1 MTGDALPR
9 ATLSMRSTSRA
20 EDMGYLAM
28 ADVAAATEAMG
39 VDYRLVGG
47 HMVSHLVYAYAVE
60 GVPTRE
66 TADADL
72 GATGEVV
79 ADPRLLEQ
87 LDALGYDMVQGNR
100 FERNLTAAELAESET
115 ESEVLRPTIDVLVP
129 SGTSRHE
136 PGQPVGELVVD
147 AIPGL
152 LLALHAEPVEV
163 TVTATLTTGAEL
175 EMSVS
180 IPSPKAALCLKLLAY
195 GSRFATKDVI
205 DIWRLLA
212 VCRAAGVTPDDWHTK
227 GTQGDALKVLD
238 KLVSMRSPAL
248 GRALPDQRSQATVV
262 ALRNA
267 VAPKET

>member
-1 MTGDALPR
+1 MTGDPLPHK
-9 ATLSMRSTSRA
+9 TLSMRSTSRA

-28 ADVAAATEAMG
+28 ADVAAATGAMG
-39 VDYRLVGG
+39 VDYRLIGG

-100 FERNLTAAELAESET
+100 FERNLTAAERAESE
-115 ESEVLRPTIDVLVP
+115 SEGDGPRPVIDVLIP
-129 SGTSRHE
+129 SGTSQHQ
-136 PGQPVGELVVD
+136 PGQSAGELVVD

-152 LLALHAEPVEV
+152 LLALNADPVEL
-163 TVTATLTTGAEL
+163 TVAATLTTGAEL
-175 EMSVS
+175 VMSVS
-180 IPSPKAALCLKLLAY
+180 IPSPKAALCLKLLSY
-195 GSRFATKDVI
+195 GSRFATKDVT

-212 VCRAAGVTPDDWHTK
+212 VCRAAGVTPDDWYSK
-227 GTQGDALKVLD
+227 GTQGDALEVLD
-238 KLVSMRSPAL
+238 KLVSMKNPSLA
-248 GRALPDQRSQATVV
+248 RALPDQRAQATVV

-267 VAPKET
+267 VAPKVT